1 MNEFAS
7 DEESSEDHDEMAAL
21 AREDI
26 VKSNI
31 SKRVSQIIVPLAAIN
46 REGETTQDG
55 DGGEAESE
63 FLTQVTQL
71 QSTARA
77 DLMSAR
83 ENAKIKLEDIIN
95 TRKKMRNRNLFN
107 LLGLPLDTKVSSIII
122 ETICLSSIRSR
133 KWNSFCFLSY
143 HHRESFK
150 LDLKTV

>member
-7 DEESSEDHDEMAAL
+7 DDESSEDHDEMAL

-31 SKRVSQIIVPLAAIN
+31 SKRVSQIIVPLAAVN
-46 REGETTQDG
+46 REGETSQDG
-55 DGGEAESE
+55 GGGEAESE
-63 FLTQVTQL
+63 FLTQVSHL

-95 TRKKMRNRNLFN
+95 TRKKLRNRNLFN
-107 LLGLPLDTKVSSIII
+107 LLGLPLDTKVSSI
-122 ETICLSSIRSR
+122 
-133 KWNSFCFLSY
+133 
-143 HHRESFK
+143 K
-150 LDLKTV
+150 L